1 MRAFGVGQSNSQT
14 VKTHI
19 NHLFSKLDLRDRAAT
34 VIFAYEHDLVGD
46 QRSTDTQPTEPGRRP
61 PHPDDVHGLPDPLRR
76 SQWWCPTPVD
86 QRRRTTVRRRRFA
99 VSVAAKAGRNTT
111 MTWYTAV
118 RAPAPLRHVL
128 ACCYTATRT
137 PLRRLVPDACIDL
150 VSMSDGSLWVC
161 GPERSGWDFELP
173 DGMQAVGVR
182 FRPGAAAAVFGIS
195 ASQIADRRWRVH
207 DVLGYEA
214 EQRLHAALRQPNR
227 AGAGH
232 EALTAFV
239 AEYVRRMS
247 QRDRQQ
253 LRFSDSMLDALA
265 ARPCA
270 NALQLAD
277 SLGTNV
283 RGLLRRSMCSFG
295 YGPSVLARL
304 LRLQRFLAISSTGR
318 CAGRA
323 TPLGRLAVD
332 AGYSD
337 QAHLTRECRTISGL
351 TPVQLLRHY
360 APAFPDMSDPF
371 KTSERFDTSM
381 IT

>member
-1 MRAFGVGQSNSQT
+1 
-14 VKTHI
+14 
-19 NHLFSKLDLRDRAAT
+19 
-34 VIFAYEHDLVGD
+34 
-46 QRSTDTQPTEPGRRP
+46 
-61 PHPDDVHGLPDPLRR
+61 
-76 SQWWCPTPVD
+76 
-86 QRRRTTVRRRRFA
+86 
-99 VSVAAKAGRNTT
+99 
-111 MTWYTAV
+111 
-118 RAPAPLRHVL
+118 
-128 ACCYTATRT
+128 
-137 PLRRLVPDACIDL
+137 
-150 VSMSDGSLWVC
+150 MSDGPLWVC

-173 DGMQAVGVR
+173 DGMQSVGVR
-182 FRPGAAAAVFGIS
+182 FRPGAASAVLGVS
-195 ASQIADRRWRVH
+195 ASQLADTRWRVH
-207 DVLGYEA
+207 KVLGRA
-214 EQRLHAALRQPNR
+214 ADQRLQVALGQPNR
-227 AGAGH
+227 AGTGH
-232 EALTAFV
+232 EALTEFV
-239 AEYVRRMS
+239 DEYVCRMS

-253 LRFSDSMLDALA
+253 LRFSDSVLDALA

-277 SLGTNV
+277 SLDMNV

-295 YGPSVLARL
+295 YGPSVLARV

-360 APAFPDMSDPF
+360 VPAFPDMSDPF
-371 KTSERFDTSM
+371 KTSERFDISM